1 MSPEGAIAGG
11 GAEGYVGLW
20 GGLLIKRLE
29 SVLQSIE
36 SFLEAGDA
44 GVAVLDRVEEGLD
57 CGERHASAVERAY
70 VFVIATEA
78 ERGVEIPR
86 DRTEVANLGTPSLR

>member
-44 GVAVLDRVEEGLD
+44 GVAVRDA
-57 CGERHASAVERAY
+57 RHQL
-70 VFVIATEA
+70 VFSQRRSRFAIK
-78 ERGVEIPR
+78 
-86 DRTEVANLGTPSLR
+86 LRHTIRL